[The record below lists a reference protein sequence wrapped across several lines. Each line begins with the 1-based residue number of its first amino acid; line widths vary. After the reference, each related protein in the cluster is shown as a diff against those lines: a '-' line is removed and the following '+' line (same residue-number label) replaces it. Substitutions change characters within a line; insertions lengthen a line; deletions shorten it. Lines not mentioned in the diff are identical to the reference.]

1 MAKTVFERKEDEVK
15 RKILIAMDDS
25 DNALRAVSFVAEAFD
40 SESEIVLL
48 SVVPKITAACELNAD
63 TLAAHFKSQQAAFC
77 QVEEEKEKLLRE
89 ALGKGKQMLLD
100 AGYEDGKIRMEL
112 KQQKKGIARDIVS
125 EAERLDVDL
134 IVLGR
139 RGLSGIKEFFLGS
152 ISQKVLQLCKDR
164 SALLVQ

>member
-1 MAKTVFERKEDEVK
+1 MA
-15 RKILIAMDDS
+15 RKILVAMDDS
-25 DNALRAVSFVAEAFD
+25 DNALRAVDFVADTFGREN
-40 SESEIVLL
+40 EVILL

-77 QVEEEKEKLLRE
+77 QVEEEKEGLLRE
-89 ALGKGKQMLLD
+89 ALQKARQMLYD
-100 AGYEDGKIRMEL
+100 AGFEEGKIRVEL

-125 EAERLDVDL
+125 EAERLDADL

-164 SALLVQ
+164 SVLLVQ

>member
-1 MAKTVFERKEDEVK
+1 MA
-15 RKILIAMDDS
+15 RKILVAMDDS
-25 DNALRAVSFVAEAFD
+25 DNALRAVDFVADTFGREN
-40 SESEIVLL
+40 EVILL
-48 SVVPKITAACELNAD
+48 SVVPKITAACELNAE

-77 QVEEEKEKLLRE
+77 QVEEEKEGLLRE
-89 ALGKGKQMLLD
+89 ALQKARQMLYD
-100 AGYEDGKIRMEL
+100 AGFEEGKIRVEL

-125 EAERLDVDL
+125 EAERLDADL

-164 SALLVQ
+164 SVLLVQ

>member
-1 MAKTVFERKEDEVK
+1 MA
-15 RKILIAMDDS
+15 RKILVAMDDS
-25 DNALRAVSFVAEAFD
+25 DNALRAVGFVADTFGREN
-40 SESEIVLL
+40 EVILL
-48 SVVPKITAACELNAD
+48 SVVPKITAACELNAE

-77 QVEEEKEKLLRE
+77 QVEEEKEGLLRE
-89 ALGKGKQMLLD
+89 ALQKARQMLYD
-100 AGYEDGKIRMEL
+100 AGFEEGKIRVEL

-164 SALLVQ
+164 SVLLVQ

>member
-1 MAKTVFERKEDEVK
+1 VK

-100 AGYEDGKIRMEL
+100 AGYEDGKIR
-112 KQQKKGIARDIVS
+112 RDIVS